1 MQSSRDTALLG
12 EEVLRMTKQAKI
24 KIRKLEKTETTAVL
38 CSTSA

>member
-1 MQSSRDTALLG
+1 
-12 EEVLRMTKQAKI
+12 MTKRAKI